1 MTTMEKV
8 CAMILK
14 LNKKDITAADL
25 KPGALLVDDLNLDSL
40 DRSELLVM
48 AEDTFSISIPVK
60 DLADMKTLSDTVAY
74 LDKRLAE
81 G

>member
-25 KPGALLVDDLNLDSL
+25 KPEASLVDDLNLDSL

-60 DLADMKTLSDTVAY
+60 DLAGIKTLNDTVAY
-74 LDKRLAE
+74 IDKRIAA